1 MTPTARQTAT
11 ARGDGRRAALVAV
24 AVSVVLVTAKA
35 GAVFW
40 TGSLAVGSAA
50 LDSLFDVSVSTVNYL
65 VVRRSLAPPDREHHY
80 GHGKF
85 ESIAAL
91 AQAVLLALL
100 GLALVVMA
108 AHDLAQGAVAR
119 HNAVGIAVLAV
130 SAVAGWGLAR
140 HLSRAARETGSPAL
154 AADAAHYRTDLWVNL
169 AALGALVVV
178 ETTGW
183 APADPLVAVG
193 VSLLVL
199 GTAARLGV
207 DALADLTDRALP
219 DEEIAAVRRI
229 VASFAPEVR
238 GCHDLRTRAAGR
250 HRFVELHLEI
260 PRETSFERAHD
271 LTVQVL
277 EAIESELP
285 RSKVFVHTDP
295 V

>member
-1 MTPTARQTAT
+1 MSPTAPRVPVG
-11 ARGDGRRAALVAV
+11 RGDGRRAALVAV
-24 AVSVVLVTAKA
+24 VVSAVLVAAKA
-35 GAVFW
+35 GAALW
-40 TGSLAVGSAA
+40 TGSLAVGAAA
-50 LDSLFDVSVSTVNYL
+50 LDSLFDVSVSGVNYL

-91 AQAVLLALL
+91 AQAILLALL
-100 GLALVVMA
+100 GLGIVVLA
-108 AHDLAQGAVAR
+108 ARDLAAGAVPR
-119 HNAVGIAVLAV
+119 ESSVGIAVLAV
-130 SAVAGWGLAR
+130 SAAAGWGLAR
-140 HLSRAARETGSPAL
+140 LLTRSARETGSPAL

-178 ETTGW
+178 EVTGW
-183 APADPLVAVG
+183 APADALVAMG

-199 GTAARLGV
+199 GTAARVGV

-219 DEEIAAVRRI
+219 DEEIEAVRRI
-229 VASFAPEVR
+229 VASFAPEVE

-277 EAIESELP
+277 EAIEGELP